1 MAYFDRVQDVSS
13 TSGTGALTLSGTAA
27 TGYQTFASAFAINDS
42 ISYAITDATSGAWE
56 SGIGYLSAS
65 TTLVRNQCLQ
75 SSNAG
80 AFVNFAANSK
90 TVFCT
95 LPATTATDNGLSL
108 ALRMGIMGV

>member
-1 MAYFDRVQDVSS
+1 MAYFDRVQDTS
-13 TSGTGALTLSGTAA
+13 TTTGTGALTLSGTAA

-42 ISYAITDATSGAWE
+42 ISYAIVDAVAGTWE

-95 LPATTATDNGLSL
+95 MPATAAVDNGLAL
-108 ALRMGIMGV
+108 ALRMGLYGV

>member
-1 MAYFDRVQDVSS
+1 MAYFDRVQDVS
-13 TSGTGALTLSGTAA
+13 TTAGTGALTLSGTAA
-27 TGYQTFASAFAINDS
+27 TGYQTFSPAFAINDS
-42 ISYAITDATSGAWE
+42 ISYAISDATTGAWE
-56 SGIGYLSAS
+56 SGIGYLSGA

-95 LPATTATDNGLSL
+95 MPATTATDNGLAL
-108 ALRMGIMGV
+108 ALSMGLMGV